1 MAVNNVPVIGAISL
15 RKQGIRLRFC
25 WFYSLFFMFLS
36 SRYLV
41 VMLRFP
47 CLDFIKIR
55 SSYSHLRSLFSRL
68 AFACGMSSVKL
79 CCVLR
84 QIVLRFAVFYM
95 MK

>member
-1 MAVNNVPVIGAISL
+1 MAVNNVPVIGTVSL

-36 SRYLV
+36 SRYLA
-41 VMLRFP
+41 VMQRFP
-47 CLDFIKIR
+47 CRDIIKIC

-68 AFACGMSSVKL
+68 ASASVMNSVKL

-84 QIVLRFAVFYM
+84 HFTR
-95 MK
+95 